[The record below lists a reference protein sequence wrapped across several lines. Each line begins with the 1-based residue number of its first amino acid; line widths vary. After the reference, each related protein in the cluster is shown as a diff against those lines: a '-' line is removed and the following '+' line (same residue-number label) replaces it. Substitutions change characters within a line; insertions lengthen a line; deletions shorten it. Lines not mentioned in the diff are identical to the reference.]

1 MSFFGGAGDL
11 ELFLSRARV
20 MSVGAVPVCLAAMVF
35 FISEEGWRFSLF
47 LCGVLPPIAACPA
60 VRAKREIRGGMAASG
75 LGLAVATLPLAFFLA
90 SIEGA

>member
-35 FISEEGWRFSLF
+35 FISEEGWRYSLL
-47 LCGVLPPIAACPA
+47 LCGVLPPIAAYLGI
-60 VRAKREIRGGMAASG
+60 RGKREIHAGMAAAG
-75 LGLAVATLPLAFFLA
+75 LGLAVATLPVAFVLA
-90 SIEGA
+90 SLEG

>member
-35 FISEEGWRFSLF
+35 FISEEGWRYSLV
-47 LCGVLPPIAACPA
+47 LCAVLPPVAAYLA
-60 VRAKREIRGGMAASG
+60 IRGKREIHAGMAAAG
-75 LGLAVATLPLAFFLA
+75 LGLAVATLPLAFVLA
-90 SIEGA
+90 SLEG

>member
-20 MSVGAVPVCLAAMVF
+20 MSVGAVPVCLAAT
-35 FISEEGWRFSLF
+35 
-47 LCGVLPPIAACPA
+47 P
-60 VRAKREIRGGMAASG
+60 ASG
-75 LGLAVATLPLAFFLA
+75 LGLAAATLPPAFFLA